1 MKKLFAALLAVLM
14 VFGCVPCITA
24 AETANTLDEFDTA
37 LNAAG
42 GSLDF
47 TNDET
52 NPWLF
57 CADADGSEN
66 GAVRSN
72 IASMNDTETMFTFT
86 ASVQAGERL
95 RFDLK
100 LSTEDEYDT
109 FRLYDNG
116 YPVMYRCGSTDWYT
130 EVYTITESGE
140 HTFSFAYSKDA
151 SGEDGE
157 DTVFVDNVAVLATDP
172 NALSLNAVLN
182 AEGCNHEY
190 VTERSEWI
198 PAVYNERECAKS
210 NIEYQND
217 GVATLYTECY
227 LEAGAGITFEYAA
240 SSEEDFDN
248 LYFSAINLD
257 NGTEYEHELTM
268 TGDVDWT
275 NAAWGVPETG
285 NYRLIFTYEKD
296 GGGYSGADSVYVTNV
311 FVPNAAVGE
320 VKWSTS
326 FEDENPLFCGWTTI
340 DADGDGLAFA
350 WTRDLEHFLYG
361 RSVSYDGKANMASA
375 SYDEGF
381 AMPRNPDEYLVS
393 PAATIGA
400 DNTSV
405 TLKVAARG
413 QDKNEACAEHFQI
426 LVSESA
432 TDFANADVVYEGT
445 TVHDWMFYAADLT
458 PYIGRTVYIAIR
470 HFDSEDMY
478 YLNIDMFQIIAD
490 GSIDVAQTEPQF
502 VYNETLANA
511 LNVEGGT
518 LRFSTGTRFPWKVGE
533 QNGRGFAYS
542 MNHLPYTR
550 SYIETRVTITEP
562 CRLSYDWMN
571 DAEQGM
577 DFPTLYINGEVA
589 VEMKYVYGEFRTQIV
604 DITEPGEYTFAWG
617 FWKDEEINEGSDAA
631 YIDNIAILEAV
642 HPASV
647 VTSDFVSV
655 NAGASASISCTDLP
669 ADTTIK
675 DVAWSSSHENIAVV
689 NANGIVRG
697 IAPGHAVITASTVD
711 GGLVSRTF
719 VTVCAAAEPQTFYGY
734 RYSDTTGT
742 KYDLVSFSE
751 NEPGTITTIASLPNS
766 FFTAM
771 EYFNGKVYA
780 ARNCTIYTMEL
791 DNPVPEVLH
800 EEYQADVELL
810 DMTYNYADSTM
821 YVLAASGL
829 RSAAVFTLD
838 TETGAVALRTAITGM
853 NLAATTLAIDA
864 NGNAYCTELYT
875 DRLYSLNLT
884 TGEATVIG
892 SITDGETGEAL
903 VGARNLSLTF
913 DLNTGR
919 LFWARYYYD
928 GTTQVTADGLYEI
941 NPVNAKANYLGD
953 LGGSQ
958 ITELVGM
965 FTVPA
970 NDMQTLTV
978 SFIDS
983 ITGEVVNTQN
993 VARGTVLSEM
1003 PEAAAHEGW
1012 LFLGWNYDN
1021 SPVVGNISVF
1031 ARYGLMGDADA
1042 DGALTVFDALMILRH
1057 AMGLS
1062 ELPEN
1067 RIALCDFDNSG
1078 DISAADAL
1086 TAMRNAL

>member
-1 MKKLFAALLAVLM
+1 MKKIFAALLAVLM
-14 VFGCVPCITA
+14 VLGCVPCITA
-24 AETANTLDEFDTA
+24 AETANDLDEFDTA

-52 NPWLF
+52 NPWML

-72 IASMNDTETMFTFT
+72 IAGIDDTETLFTLT

-95 RFDLK
+95 SFDLK

-116 YPVMYRCGSTDWYT
+116 YPVMYRCGSVDWYT

-140 HTFSFAYSKDA
+140 HTFSFAYSKDT
-151 SGEDGE
+151 SGADGD
-157 DTVFVDNVAVLATDP
+157 DTVYVDNVAFVAADP
-172 NALSLNAVLN
+172 NAKSLTEVLN
-182 AEGCNHEY
+182 AEGCSHEY
-190 VTERSEWI
+190 VTEHSGWI
-198 PAVYNERECAKS
+198 PAIFNERECAKS

-217 GVATLYTECY
+217 GIATLYTECY
-227 LEAGAGITFEYAA
+227 LEAGAGINFEYAT

-257 NGTEYEHELTM
+257 TGDEYEHELTM
-268 TGDVDWT
+268 TGENDWT

-296 GGGYSGADSVYVTNV
+296 SGGYSGADAVYVTNIY
-311 FVPNAAVGE
+311 VPNALVGE
-320 VKWSTS
+320 VKWITS
-326 FEDENPLFCGWTTI
+326 FEDENPLLCGWTTI

-375 SYDEGF
+375 SYDEGLG
-381 AMPRNPDEYLVS
+381 MPRNPDDYLVS
-393 PAATIGA
+393 PATTIGA
-400 DNTSV
+400 DNTNV

-413 QDKNEACAEHFQI
+413 QDKNDACAEHFQI
-426 LVSESA
+426 LVSDNA
-432 TDFANADVVYEGT
+432 TDFSAADVVYEGT
-445 TVHDWMFYAADLT
+445 TVHEWMYYTADLT

-478 YLNIDMFQIIAD
+478 YLNLDMFQIVAD

-502 VYNETLANA
+502 VYNENLEEA
-511 LNVEGGT
+511 LNVEGGA
-518 LRFSTGTRFPWKVGE
+518 LRFTTGTRFPWKTGE
-533 QNGRGFAYS
+533 ANGRVYAYS
-542 MNHLPYTR
+542 NNHLPYTR
-550 SYIETRVTITEP
+550 GYIETRVVVTEP

-571 DAEQGM
+571 DAEEGM

-589 VEMKYVYGEFRTQIV
+589 VEMKYVYGEYRTQII

-617 FWKDEEINEGSDAA
+617 FWKDEEITEGSDAA

-642 HPASV
+642 HPTSV
-647 VTSDFVSV
+647 VTPDFVSV
-655 NAGASASISCTDLP
+655 NAGAAVSVSCTVLP
-669 ADTTIK
+669 LDTTNK
-675 DVAWSSSHENIAVV
+675 EVLWSSSDENIAAV
-689 NANGIVRG
+689 NANGTVRG
-697 IAPGHAVITASTVD
+697 IAPGHAIITAETVD
-711 GGLVSRTF
+711 GGVIARTF

-751 NEPGTITTIASLPNS
+751 NAPETITTVASLPNS

-771 EYFNGKVYA
+771 EYYNGKVYA
-780 ARNCTIYTMEL
+780 ARNCTIYTMNL
-791 DNPVPEVLH
+791 DNPVPEVIH

-810 DMTYNYADSTM
+810 DMTYNYADGTM
-821 YVLAASGL
+821 YVLATSGL
-829 RSAAVFTLD
+829 RSSAIFTLD
-838 TETGAVALRTAITGM
+838 TETGAVALRIAITGM

-875 DRLYSLNLT
+875 DRLYSVDLT
-884 TGEATVIG
+884 TGAATAIG
-892 SITDGETGEAL
+892 SITDSETGASL

-928 GTTQVTADGLYEI
+928 GATSTTLDGFYEI
-941 NPVNAKANYLGD
+941 NPENAVATYLGD

-958 ITELVGM
+958 FTELVGM
-965 FTVPA
+965 FTVPG

-983 ITGEVVNTQN
+983 MTGEVVETRT
-993 VARGTVLSEM
+993 VAYGAVLTEM
-1003 PEAAAHEGW
+1003 PAAAEYEGQ

-1021 SPVVGNISVF
+1021 SPVVANLRVF
-1031 ARYGLMGDADA
+1031 ARYGAMGDADA
-1042 DGALTVFDALMILRH
+1042 DGVLTVSDALMILRH
-1057 AMGLS
+1057 AMGLA
-1062 ELPEN
+1062 ELPAD

-1086 TAMRNAL
+1086 SAMRAAM

>member
-326 FEDENPLFCGWTTI
+326 FEDENPLLCGWTTI

-445 TVHDWMFYAADLT
+445 TVHD
-458 PYIGRTVYIAIR
+458 
-470 HFDSEDMY
+470 
-478 YLNIDMFQIIAD
+478 
-490 GSIDVAQTEPQF
+490 
-502 VYNETLANA
+502 
-511 LNVEGGT
+511 
-518 LRFSTGTRFPWKVGE
+518 
-533 QNGRGFAYS
+533 
-542 MNHLPYTR
+542 
-550 SYIETRVTITEP
+550 
-562 CRLSYDWMN
+562 
-571 DAEQGM
+571 
-577 DFPTLYINGEVA
+577 
-589 VEMKYVYGEFRTQIV
+589 
-604 DITEPGEYTFAWG
+604 
-617 FWKDEEINEGSDAA
+617 
-631 YIDNIAILEAV
+631 
-642 HPASV
+642 
-647 VTSDFVSV
+647 
-655 NAGASASISCTDLP
+655 
-669 ADTTIK
+669 
-675 DVAWSSSHENIAVV
+675 
-689 NANGIVRG
+689 
-697 IAPGHAVITASTVD
+697 
-711 GGLVSRTF
+711 
-719 VTVCAAAEPQTFYGY
+719 
-734 RYSDTTGT
+734 
-742 KYDLVSFSE
+742 
-751 NEPGTITTIASLPNS
+751 
-766 FFTAM
+766 
-771 EYFNGKVYA
+771 
-780 ARNCTIYTMEL
+780 
-791 DNPVPEVLH
+791 
-800 EEYQADVELL
+800 
-810 DMTYNYADSTM
+810 
-821 YVLAASGL
+821 
-829 RSAAVFTLD
+829 
-838 TETGAVALRTAITGM
+838 
-853 NLAATTLAIDA
+853 
-864 NGNAYCTELYT
+864 
-875 DRLYSLNLT
+875 
-884 TGEATVIG
+884 
-892 SITDGETGEAL
+892 
-903 VGARNLSLTF
+903 
-913 DLNTGR
+913 
-919 LFWARYYYD
+919 
-928 GTTQVTADGLYEI
+928 
-941 NPVNAKANYLGD
+941 
-953 LGGSQ
+953 
-958 ITELVGM
+958 
-965 FTVPA
+965 
-970 NDMQTLTV
+970 
-978 SFIDS
+978 
-983 ITGEVVNTQN
+983 
-993 VARGTVLSEM
+993 
-1003 PEAAAHEGW
+1003 
-1012 LFLGWNYDN
+1012 
-1021 SPVVGNISVF
+1021 
-1031 ARYGLMGDADA
+1031 
-1042 DGALTVFDALMILRH
+1042 
-1057 AMGLS
+1057 
-1062 ELPEN
+1062 
-1067 RIALCDFDNSG
+1067 
-1078 DISAADAL
+1078 
-1086 TAMRNAL
+1086 